1 MRNHQLALTKP
12 AGSLGRLEELA
23 VWFSGCYGQFP
34 PPENPAAAILVFAA
48 DHGIVA
54 EGVSAYP
61 SSVTEA
67 MVRNMAAG
75 GAAINSLAS
84 AAGARLYI
92 TDVGVA
98 ASLDNLAVSADVVFR
113 IRKVRMGTGN
123 FAKGPAMSEEEAW
136 AAIGVGRDLAREAI
150 ANGAQVIA
158 VGEMGIGN
166 TTPASAITSVYTGL
180 EPCETAGRGTGVSD
194 SVYRH
199 KMMLL
204 QRVLR
209 EKQPDGGEP
218 IKVLVAVGGLEFAA
232 MAGAMIEA
240 ALHRVPT
247 VLDGFLAN
255 AAALV
260 ARALAPGLVDW
271 LLAGHLS
278 QEPGARHAIRALGLR
293 PLLDLDLRL
302 GEGSGAALA
311 LQILRT
317 ALQVQAKM
325 ATFQSAQ
332 VDGPVKSS

>member
-1 MRNHQLALTKP
+1 
-12 AGSLGRLEELA
+12 
-23 VWFSGCYGQFP
+23 
-34 PPENPAAAILVFAA
+34 
-48 DHGIVA
+48 
-54 EGVSAYP
+54 
-61 SSVTEA
+61 
-67 MVRNMAAG
+67 
-75 GAAINSLAS
+75 
-84 AAGARLYI
+84 
-92 TDVGVA
+92 
-98 ASLDNLAVSADVVFR
+98 
-113 IRKVRMGTGN
+113 
-123 FAKGPAMSEEEAW
+123 
-136 AAIGVGRDLAREAI
+136 
-150 ANGAQVIA
+150 
-158 VGEMGIGN
+158 
-166 TTPASAITSVYTGL
+166 
-180 EPCETAGRGTGVSD
+180 
-194 SVYRH
+194 
-199 KMMLL
+199 MMLL